1 MNRPTGQ
8 SSFVEDF
15 VKPQYDRQKSSSQ
28 RSALHRLGAWCARR
42 AWQVA
47 GVWLI
52 VLIGAGLLVPRFADS
67 LTGSSLTVTGS
78 EAARAEQLMMDKFDS
93 AVTEDVVVVFDSAER
108 SVKDPE
114 FRGVVQRG
122 IAELREQEGVARV
135 EDPYSSGEEAVFS
148 KDGRTALVLAGLTG
162 DERDRQALAPELQ
175 DKLDR
180 VAGDGVDVH
189 LTGSSALNAAVVE
202 QEDKDLARAE
212 SIGLPIALIVL
223 LIAFGTLVAAGLPL
237 LLGVA
242 ALVTAFGALGAIS
255 YFTSFDVFVQA
266 VVTMLGL
273 ALGIDYCL
281 FVVTRQ
287 REELAARPDRPIA
300 ETVGSTMATAGKA
313 VVFSGSTVLIS
324 VAGLLL
330 VRAPVFRSMALG
342 VMVAVA
348 VMLAVA
354 VTLLPAVL
362 GLLGTRINRLAVPG
376 LRRSVQHPDP
386 ERSIWARWTRVVMRR
401 PVIVGGITTVVLLTA
416 AAPVFGLKLGFDVG
430 ASAVS
435 DAPAGIGYDLVS
447 KKFAPGAATP
457 VQIVVADSDSELDA
471 ASLGAIDRLTG
482 LVRGNGQ
489 VAGIVSLTDVLNQKS
504 GSSSVEA
511 LRALRSAS
519 KPGEL
524 DRLISP
530 TGDMSV
536 ITVFSRNA
544 PDSNETVDLVEWIRD
559 TAAPEAVGSTDGVS
573 VVTGGLTA
581 QTIDVAK
588 EIERATPWVLAAVLG
603 LSFVLL
609 LLAFRSLLLSL
620 SAIVMNLISVGAAFG
635 LLTWV
640 FQDGAGASLLDFT
653 SRGFIQAYLPL
664 LTFVVLFGLSM
675 DYEVFLISRMK
686 EEWER
691 THDNVRAVTAGVVHT
706 AKVITAAA
714 AIMVVVFAAFMI
726 TRVVEVKQM
735 GFALAVAVLI
745 DATLIR
751 IVLVPA
757 VMRLAGAANWWL
769 PAWLDRVLPRVD
781 LAEGPAPSAQPEST
795 TGAAGQDQAPT
806 PSAPAR

>member
-1 MNRPTGQ
+1 MEED
-8 SSFVEDF
+8 VE
-15 VKPQYDRQKSSSQ
+15 PQYDLEAAGPRPP
-28 RSALHRLGAWCARR
+28 ALYRLGAWCAHH
-42 AWQVA
+42 AWRVVA
-47 GVWLI
+47 VWLL
-52 VLIGAGLLVPRFADS
+52 VLVGAGLLVPRFAES

-78 EAARAEQLMMDKFDS
+78 EAARAEQLMRDKFDS
-93 AVTEDVVVVFDSAER
+93 AVTEDIVVVFDSAER
-108 SVKDPE
+108 SVQDPE
-114 FRGVVQRG
+114 FREAVRRGVAG
-122 IAELREQEGVARV
+122 LRAQDGVARV
-135 EDPYSSGEEAVFS
+135 EDPYGAGGEALFS
-148 KDGRTALVLAGLTG
+148 ADGHTALVLAGLTG
-162 DERDRQALAPELQ
+162 DERDRQAVAPELQ
-175 DKLDR
+175 KTLDR
-180 VAGDGVDVH
+180 TADDGIGVH

-202 QEDKDLARAE
+202 QEDEDLARAE
-212 SIGLPIALIVL
+212 SIGLPIALLVL
-223 LIAFGTLVAAGLPL
+223 LLAFGTLVAAGLPL

-287 REELAARPDRPIA
+287 REELAARPDRPMA
-300 ETVGSTMATAGKA
+300 ETVGRTMATAGKA
-313 VVFSGSTVLIS
+313 VLFSGSTVLIS

-330 VRAPVFRSMALG
+330 VRAPVFRSMAWG

-354 VTLLPAVL
+354 VTLLPAL
-362 GLLGTRINRLAVPG
+362 LALLGNRIDRLAVPG
-376 LRRSVQHPDP
+376 LRRTVRHPDP
-386 ERSIWARWTRVVMRR
+386 EHSVWARWTRVVMRR
-401 PVIVGGITTVVLLTA
+401 PAVVGGITLAALLTA
-416 AAPVFGLKLGFDVG
+416 AAPVLGLKLGFDVG

-435 DAPAGIGYDLVS
+435 DAPAGIGYRLVAE
-447 KKFAPGAATP
+447 KFAPGAATP
-457 VQIVVADSDSELDA
+457 VQIVVADSDGELDA
-471 ASLGAIDRLTG
+471 ASLAAIDRLSG
-482 LVRGNGQ
+482 LVEGNGQ
-489 VAGIVSLTDVLNQKS
+489 VAGVVSLTKVLKEKTGRS
-504 GSSSVEA
+504 DVEA
-511 LRALRSAS
+511 LGELRSAGG
-519 KPGEL
+519 PGDL
-524 DRLISP
+524 DRLLSP
-530 TGDMSV
+530 SGDMSV

-544 PDSNETVDLVEWIRD
+544 PDSDETIDLVRWIRG
-559 TAAPEAVGSTDGVS
+559 TAAPEAAGAAGGLT

-581 QTIDVAK
+581 QTIDVAS
-588 EIERATPWVLAAVLG
+588 EIERATPWVLASVLG
-603 LSFVLL
+603 LSFLLL
-609 LLAFRSLLLSL
+609 LLAFRSLLLAA

-686 EEWER
+686 EEWDR

-735 GFALAVAVLI
+735 GFALAVAVLV

-757 VMRLAGAANWWL
+757 FMRLAGPANWWL
-769 PAWLDRVLPRVD
+769 PRWLDRALPKID
-781 LAEGPAPSAQPEST
+781 LTEGPV
-795 TGAAGQDQAPT
+795 
-806 PSAPAR
+806 PSAPAGADPAPRTASTTPAG